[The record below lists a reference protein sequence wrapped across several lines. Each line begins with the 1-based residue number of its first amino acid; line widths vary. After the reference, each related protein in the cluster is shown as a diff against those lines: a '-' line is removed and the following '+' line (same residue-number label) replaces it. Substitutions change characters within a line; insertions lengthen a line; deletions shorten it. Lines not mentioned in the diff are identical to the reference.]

1 VSPLASL
8 PEDSIRPALAAITPY
23 EAGKPVEEV
32 QRELGLERVA
42 KLASNESP
50 FGPFER
56 VREILAAACF
66 ELNRYPDS
74 SAYRLR
80 AALAERHGVRM
91 EEIAPGAGADGV
103 IGYLSQAL
111 LDPGDEVVFGWPS
124 FASYPLHTLKVG
136 GTPRPVPLREHCY
149 DLAAMLERVGPRT
162 KIVYVCNP
170 NNPTG
175 TMTSRSELDE
185 YFESVP
191 EHVLTVIDQAYLE
204 YVDHPDYPDA
214 IEEYVKQGRRAVV
227 LRSFSKIFGL
237 AGLRVG
243 YAVASGE
250 ICTAIGKVRPAFDV
264 NALAQ
269 EAALASLG
277 GEDVAQ
283 EIERRRAYN
292 RVAMDELRRALADA
306 DLQTV
311 EPAVANF
318 VYVDLGTDSRSF
330 CGELE
335 RESVIVR
342 PLHGF
347 GAPEAIRVSVGSV
360 EDHALLRE
368 ALEKVRPR

>member
-1 VSPLASL
+1 MNPLASA
-8 PEDSIRPALAAITPY
+8 PDDSIRPALAAIRAY
-23 EAGKPVEEV
+23 EAGKPIEEV

-56 VREILAAACF
+56 VREILSSASY

-91 EEIAPGAGADGV
+91 EEIAHGAGADGV
-103 IGYLSQAL
+103 IGYLSQVL

-124 FASYPLHTLKVG
+124 FASYPIHTLKVG

-175 TMTSRSELDE
+175 TMTSRRELDE
-185 YFESVP
+185 YFERVP

-214 IEEYVKQGRRAVV
+214 IDEYVKQGRRAVV

-243 YAVASGE
+243 YAVASEE
-250 ICTAIGKVRPAFDV
+250 ICAAIGKVRPAFDV

-277 GEDVAQ
+277 GEDVAR

-292 RVAMDELRRALADA
+292 RVAMDELRRVLADA
-306 DLQTV
+306 GLKTV

-335 RESVIVR
+335 REGVIVR

-347 GAPEAIRVSVGSV
+347 GAPEAIRVNVGSV

-368 ALEKVRPR
+368 ALAKVRPR